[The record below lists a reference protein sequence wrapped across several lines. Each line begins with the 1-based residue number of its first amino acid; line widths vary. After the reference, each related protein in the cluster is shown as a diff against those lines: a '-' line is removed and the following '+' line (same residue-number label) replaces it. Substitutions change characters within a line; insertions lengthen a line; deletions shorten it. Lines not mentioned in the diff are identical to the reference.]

1 MQEDLHLFKIL
12 WILTPVLVGSVG
24 WFIIRNVNRIERDI
38 DDNYERIQNIDHRL
52 TRIEAEHQV
61 RHRND

>member
-1 MQEDLHLFKIL
+1 MQEDLYLFKIL

-52 TRIEAEHQV
+52 TRIETEHQV